1 MCIRTSYRHTMAAAY
16 IGYVT
21 QAIINNFAPLLF
33 LTFST
38 AWDIPLTHVAVL
50 VAVNFG
56 VQITVDLACAP
67 LVDRIGYRPCIVA
80 AHLFAAA
87 GLVGLGV
94 FPLIFASP
102 FAGVVVAVVL
112 YAIGG
117 GLTEV
122 LISPIVE
129 ACPTEHKEAEM
140 SLLHSFYCWG
150 HVFVIL
156 ASTLFFTLCGI
167 ENWAIL
173 ACLWALVPLFN
184 AVYFSLVPIRRL
196 GEGAGEGSMPL
207 TRLLRTG
214 TFWLFI
220 ALMFCAGAA
229 EQAMSQWAS
238 AFAEAGL
245 HVSKTV
251 GDLAGPCMFAVLMGT
266 ARLVSARLERFIP
279 VKMLMGICWP
289 VPRVLPAG
297 GAFPVGRSLPRGVRA
312 VRPVGGHY
320 VARDVQH
327 GIVHLPTRRH
337 GALCPACPRG
347 GRRMHG
353 RPLGGG
359 AGHRS
364 LGGRLAQGRY
374 AGGVYVPHTARAGA
388 DHSLPRSETVK
399 NDGDAPL
406 AHRRCF
412 VLQVKVLASP
422 PSDRRGCRR

>member
-1 MCIRTSYRHTMAAAY
+1 MRIRTSYRHTMAAAY

-80 AHLFAAA
+80 AHLFAAV

-94 FPLIFASP
+94 FPQIFLSP
-102 FAGVVVAVVL
+102 FAGVIVAVVL

-156 ASTLFFTLCGI
+156 ASTLFFALCGI

-173 ACLWALVPLFN
+173 ACLWAIVPLVN

-196 GEGAGEGSMPL
+196 GEGAGEDSMPL
-207 TRLLRTG
+207 SRLLRTG

-220 ALMFCAGAA
+220 ALMFCSGAS

-279 VKMLMGICWP
+279 VKVLMGICC
-289 VPRVLPAG
+289 G
-297 GAFPVGRSLPRGVRA
+297 
-312 VRPVGGHY
+312 
-320 VARDVQH
+320 
-327 GIVHLPTRRH
+327 
-337 GALCPACPRG
+337 LCITI
-347 GRRMHG
+347 
-353 RPLGGG
+353 LKY
-359 AGHRS
+359 S
-364 LGGRLAQGRY
+364 YQ
-374 AGGVYVPHTARAGA
+374 
-388 DHSLPRSETVK
+388 EIFIK
-399 NDGDAPL
+399 
-406 AHRRCF
+406 
-412 VLQVKVLASP
+412 
-422 PSDRRGCRR
+422 

>member
-38 AWDIPLTHVAVL
+38 AWGIPLTHVAVL

-67 LVDRIGYRPCIVA
+67 LVDRIGYRACIVA

-94 FPLIFASP
+94 FPLIFPSP

-150 HVFVIL
+150 HVFAIL

-167 ENWAIL
+167 ENWPIL

-266 ARLVSARLERFIP
+266 ARLVSARLERFVP
-279 VKMLMGICWP
+279 VKVLMGICCGLCLVSYLLAALSPWDVLSLVGCGLCGLSVGIMWP
-289 VPRVLPAG
+289 GTFSMAS
-297 GAFPVGRSLPRGVRA
+297 A
-312 VRPVGGHY
+312 
-320 VARDVQH
+320 
-327 GIVHLPTRRH
+327 T
-337 GALCPACPRG
+337 CPRG
-347 GRRMHG
+347 GTALFALLALAGDVGCMGGPSVVGLATDHISSG
-353 RPLGGG
+353 SLKGGMLVGCIFPILLALGLVI
-359 AGHRS
+359 H
-364 LGGRLAQGRY
+364 
-374 AGGVYVPHTARAGA
+374 ARTKK
-388 DHSLPRSETVK
+388 H
-399 NDGDAPL
+399 
-406 AHRRCF
+406 
-412 VLQVKVLASP
+412 
-422 PSDRRGCRR
+422 

>member
-33 LTFST
+33 LTFSS

-67 LVDRIGYRPCIVA
+67 LVDRIGYRACIVA

-94 FPLIFASP
+94 FPLVFPSP
-102 FAGVVVAVVL
+102 FVGVVVAVVL
-112 YAIGG
+112 YAVGG

-129 ACPTEHKEAEM
+129 ACPTEHKGAEM

-173 ACLWALVPLFN
+173 ACLWAIVPLFN
-184 AVYFSLVPIRRL
+184 AVYFSFVPIRRL
-196 GEGAGEGSMPL
+196 GEGEGERAMPL
-207 TRLLRTG
+207 SRLLCTG

-220 ALMFCAGAA
+220 TLMFCAGAA

-266 ARLVSARLERFIP
+266 ARLVSAWLERFIRIE
-279 VKMLMGICWP
+279 VLMGICCGLCLVSYLLAALSPWDVLSLVGCGLCGLSVGILWP
-289 VPRVLPAG
+289 GTFSMAS
-297 GAFPVGRSLPRGVRA
+297 A
-312 VRPVGGHY
+312 
-320 VARDVQH
+320 
-327 GIVHLPTRRH
+327 T
-337 GALCPACPRG
+337 CPRG
-347 GRRMHG
+347 GTALFALLALAGDVGCM
-353 RPLGGG
+353 GGPSVVG
-359 AGHRS
+359 LATDHISGGS
-364 LGGRLAQGRY
+364 LKDGMLVGCIFPILLAVGLIIHSR
-374 AGGVYVPHTARAGA
+374 ARK
-388 DHSLPRSETVK
+388 R
-399 NDGDAPL
+399 
-406 AHRRCF
+406 
-412 VLQVKVLASP
+412 
-422 PSDRRGCRR
+422 

>member
-1 MCIRTSYRHTMAAAY
+1 MCIRTSYRHTVAAAY

-38 AWDIPLTHVAVL
+38 TWDIPLTRVALL

-56 VQITVDLACAP
+56 VQITVDLLSAP
-67 LVDRIGYRPCIVA
+67 LVDRIGYRPCIVV
-80 AHLFAAA
+80 AHLLAAA

-94 FPLIFASP
+94 FPRLFASP
-102 FAGVVVAVVL
+102 FVGVVVAVVL
-112 YAIGG
+112 YAVGG

-122 LISPIVE
+122 LISSIVE

-173 ACLWALVPLFN
+173 ACLWAIVPLFN
-184 AVYFSLVPIRRL
+184 AVYFSLVPIRHL
-196 GEGAGEGSMPL
+196 CEGEGEGSMPL
-207 TRLLRTG
+207 FRLLRTG
-214 TFWLFI
+214 TFWLFVAI
-220 ALMFCAGAA
+220 MFCAGAA

-266 ARLVSARLERFIP
+266 ARLVSARLERFIRME
-279 VKMLMGICWP
+279 VLIGICCGLCLVSYLLAALSPWDFLSLVGCGLCGLSVGIMWP
-289 VPRVLPAG
+289 GTISTASSTCPRGGTALFAFLALAGDIGCIGGPSVVGLATDHIAGGSLKGGMLVG
-297 GAFPVGRSLPRGVRA
+297 GAFPVLLV
-312 VRPVGGHY
+312 
-320 VARDVQH
+320 
-327 GIVHLPTRRH
+327 
-337 GALCPACPRG
+337 
-347 GRRMHG
+347 
-353 RPLGGG
+353 LGLVI
-359 AGHRS
+359 H
-364 LGGRLAQGRY
+364 
-374 AGGVYVPHTARAGA
+374 ARAKK
-388 DHSLPRSETVK
+388 R
-399 NDGDAPL
+399 
-406 AHRRCF
+406 
-412 VLQVKVLASP
+412 
-422 PSDRRGCRR
+422 